1 MKIKYVFRQTI
12 VGWNWHPVID
22 DQVLFY
28 PHGTL
33 AGVRQFVNAHLSDI
47 QEAKSLTVTL
57 KNGRVKIKQTASAS
71 HLKTDAPTSQAQS
84 TLCSTMTKP

>member
-28 PHGTL
+28 PHGDL
-33 AGVRQFVNAHLSDI
+33 RGVQQFVNENISAIENYLNADDNLGLSFYVCGYDGKA
-47 QEAKSLTVTL
+47 QNHFRDDWAKIGVSVF
-57 KNGRVKIKQTASAS
+57 
-71 HLKTDAPTSQAQS
+71 
-84 TLCSTMTKP
+84 